1 MNYLI
6 YGSSDFAL
14 VLKDFLELHEMRFSG
29 FIDDFRSDA
38 MIVGTFADVVLRY
51 PPSDY
56 EIVLGIG
63 YNNLQG
69 RLEAFKR
76 IKSAGF
82 NAATLIHRN
91 AYVRNPVNI
100 HEGAI
105 VMANV
110 TVDFNA
116 VIGEAAVLWPGVVVN
131 HDCRI
136 SKNTFISPSA
146 TICGFA
152 NIGESCFVGAGSV
165 VSDHVDVPDGTF
177 IKAGSVYRGQN
188 TEG

>member
-29 FIDDFRSDA
+29 FIDDFRSDDA
-38 MIVGTFADVVLRY
+38 ITGTFAEVVLRY
-51 PPSDY
+51 HPSDY

-63 YNNLQG
+63 YKNLTG
-69 RLEAFKR
+69 RLDAFKR

-82 NAATLIHRN
+82 NVATLIHRN
-91 AYVRNPVNI
+91 AYIRNPANI

-110 TVDFNA
+110 TVDVNA
-116 VIGEAAVLWPGVVVN
+116 VICEAAVLWPGVVVN
-131 HDCRI
+131 HDSII

-146 TICGFA
+146 TICGFV
-152 NIGESCFVGAGSV
+152 NVGESCFVGAGAIIA
-165 VSDHVDVPDGTF
+165 DHVDVPNGTF
-177 IKAGSVYRGQN
+177 IKAGTVYRVAKP
-188 TEG
+188 

>member
-29 FIDDFRSDA
+29 FIDDFRSDDT
-38 MIVGTFADVVLRY
+38 IVGTFADVILRFQ
-51 PPSDY
+51 PSDY

-63 YNNLQG
+63 YKNLKG
-69 RLEAFKR
+69 RIDAFKR
-76 IKSAGF
+76 IKTANFSV
-82 NAATLIHRN
+82 ATLIHRN
-91 AYVRNPVNI
+91 AYVRNPANI

-105 VMANV
+105 VMANA

-116 VIGEAAVLWPGVVVN
+116 MICEAAVLWPGVVVN
-131 HDCRI
+131 HDSRI

-146 TICGFA
+146 TICGFV
-152 NIGESCFVGAGSV
+152 NVGENCFVGAGAIV
-165 VSDHVDVPDGTF
+165 ADHVDVPDGTF
-177 IKAGSVYRGQN
+177 IQAASVYKGQ
-188 TEG
+188 TVEG